1 MECRKGINMEN
12 HVDLSSIEIRQLI
25 LDALAYEGDD
35 MANAGNNFKKYKYEG
50 KQSDLIRLAE
60 NLAIKKNLIPNKVI
74 VPISAWGG
82 STYALV
88 SGMNTNFSKKNLKN
102 IYEQF
107 YILMNQ
113 GIIAPGADHYYGSYL
128 PAFHVTEYGIECLKT
143 RDILPYDID
152 GYLSKIKAIKN
163 IDEWVQFYVT
173 EALKCYNANCMEAA
187 IIMLGLA
194 NEKIMKGQISSL
206 LEFVKKYYNSE
217 YQKMERELDK
227 EINISNKYEIYT
239 KYFNAIK
246 GKEKRNPKNNKK
258 NFSEIT
264 SLMDKLSSTLYANT
278 VRITR
283 NSMSHPN
290 ELKMERTEV
299 LMLFISFIKYCEI
312 QYEFIN
318 YFNEAD

>member
-1 MECRKGINMEN
+1 MKRRKGINMYN
-12 HVDLSSIEIRQLI
+12 DKDLSSIEIRQLM

-35 MANAGNNFKKYKYEG
+35 IGDNFKNHYYKG
-50 KQSDLIRLAE
+50 AQSDLIRLAE
-60 NLAIKKNLIPNKVI
+60 KLAIEKKLISDKII

-82 STYALV
+82 YTYCFIPE
-88 SGMNTNFSKKNLKN
+88 SNTNFSENNIKK

-107 YILMNQ
+107 YVLMNQ
-113 GIIAPGADHYYGSYL
+113 GVIAPGADHYYGSYL
-128 PAFHVTEYGIECLKT
+128 SAFHVTEYGMECLKA
-143 RDILPYDID
+143 REILPYDID
-152 GYLSKIKAIKN
+152 GYLAKIKAIKN

-173 EALKCYNANCMEAA
+173 EALKCYNANCMEAS

-206 LEFVKKYYNSE
+206 LSFLKIHYNSE
-217 YQKMERELDK
+217 YQKMEKEIDK

-239 KYFNAIK
+239 KYFNETK
-246 GKEKRNPKNNKK
+246 VKEKKNPKNNKK